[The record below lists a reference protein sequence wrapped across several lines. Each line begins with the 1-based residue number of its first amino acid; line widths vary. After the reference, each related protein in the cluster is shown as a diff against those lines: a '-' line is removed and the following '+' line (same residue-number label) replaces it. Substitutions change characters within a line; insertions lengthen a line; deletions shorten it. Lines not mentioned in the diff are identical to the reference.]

1 MKQREQ
7 IKSHRTHA
15 RIASAIS
22 IDKKDKHIDKK
33 KKKSAEFQ
41 NKPNSNRSN
50 PTKKPLE
57 IIIRINNIDQP
68 AKSLIE
74 GGRKD
79 GIRQSIDFESS
90 GILPGGCGG
99 TPRPGRVG
107 FQRGF
112 PEPWPTRSERVA
124 VGLSYSSKF

>member
-74 GGRKD
+74 GGKKGWDQTEYRFREFGYSTRRVRRNPKTRTC
-79 GIRQSIDFESS
+79 GI
-90 GILPGGCGG
+90 PA
-99 TPRPGRVG
+99 RV
-107 FQRGF
+107 
-112 PEPWPTRSERVA
+112 P
-124 VGLSYSSKF
+124 